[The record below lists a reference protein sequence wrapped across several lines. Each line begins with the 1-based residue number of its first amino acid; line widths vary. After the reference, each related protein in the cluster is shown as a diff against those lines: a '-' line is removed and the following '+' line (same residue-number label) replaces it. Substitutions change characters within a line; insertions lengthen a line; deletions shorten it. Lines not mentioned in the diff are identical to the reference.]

1 MTNKEAF
8 TLTDSQNG
16 NLALKIFSFDDA
28 RHFDFVQRNNFYS
41 LIWVK
46 DGIGTIKA
54 DFSEY
59 SLQND
64 TLFAFSPYQPFMFKA
79 EKLQGIAINFHAD
92 FFCIHEYNNEI
103 NANGVLFNNVYKPP
117 YIFVTEQTAAMFNML
132 VTQLK
137 TEIQNKA
144 IAQKVLLVSY
154 LKIFLIAA
162 VRLKIEQQPL
172 AEQAVADLKEIFILN
187 QLKNAIE
194 KDYKTKHSASDYT
207 EDLSISAKSLAKL
220 IKTHFNKTLTD
231 LIAER
236 IIIEAKR
243 ELYLTDKTIKEI
255 AYELGYIDEYYF
267 SRFFK
272 LNTDVSPKLYRE
284 SVGFARGA
292 II

>member
-117 YIFVTEQTAAMFNML
+117 YVFVTEQTAAMFNML

-220 IKTHFNKTLTD
+220 IKIHFNKTLTD